1 MKLFC
6 NITNYQNN
14 PHYDLGFVS
23 IVLLGTNDIRSLLIF
38 YLTFYGSKVINSSK
52 CIPLKI
58 WFDNFKMLLYNFENF
73 AFTIFT
79 KC

>member
-23 IVLLGTNDIRSLLIF
+23 IVLLETNEIRKLRITLNILPNVLWFKSNKLIKVH
-38 YLTFYGSKVINSSK
+38 TFKNMV
-52 CIPLKI
+52 
-58 WFDNFKMLLYNFENF
+58 
-73 AFTIFT
+73 
-79 KC
+79 

>member
-23 IVLLGTNDIRSLLIF
+23 IVLLGTNEIRKLRITLNILPNVLWFKSNKLIK
-38 YLTFYGSKVINSSK
+38 T
-52 CIPLKI
+52 
-58 WFDNFKMLLYNFENF
+58 
-73 AFTIFT
+73 
-79 KC
+79 